1 MAMDLSNFDESETC
15 QLIDSILKE
24 ESEETNEDNCNSTK
38 VSLIKLYF
46 NILTYLK
53 IRKMKQQ
60 KW

>member
-1 MAMDLSNFDESETC
+1 MDLSNFDESETC

>member
-60 KW
+60 KL